1 MSNFTEE
8 NYNEIIKLN
17 SEEMF
22 DEALKLYNIFYQ
34 KYKNIFNE
42 YNENFKNDCKI
53 CMSLLLKNYKLSL
66 EDSENS
72 EDEIDNF
79 LTIIKNIEYILSN
92 LNNIDLKNIDN
103 NFKGALNFIFN
114 YFNEN
119 NSDNSIYLSDLL
131 KDQHEIKEIL
141 DSIKENRTSEDLVKY
156 KLFCSNKLKKFE
168 KNDVLKVIEDS
179 LKKNDNYENFIS
191 NSNDLKLN
199 KEYLKYIVINS
210 LINLSSYINSII

>member
-8 NYNEIIKLN
+8 NYNKIIKLN

-79 LTIIKNIEYILSN
+79 LKIIKNIEYILSN
-92 LNNIDLKNIDN
+92 LNDIDLKNIDD
-103 NFKGALNFIFN
+103 NFKDAINFIFN

-119 NSDNSIYLSDLL
+119 NSENSIYLSDLL
-131 KDQHEIKEIL
+131 KDQYEIKEIL
-141 DSIKENRTSEDLVKY
+141 DSIKENKTSEDLVKY
-156 KLFCSNKLKKFE
+156 KLFCSNKLKKFD

-179 LKKNDNYENFIS
+179 LNKNDNYENFIS

>member
-22 DEALKLYNIFYQ
+22 DEALKLYNIFYE

-103 NFKGALNFIFN
+103 NFKDALNFIFN

-141 DSIKENRTSEDLVKY
+141 DSIKENKTSEDLVKY

-179 LKKNDNYENFIS
+179 LNKNDNYENFIS

>member
-72 EDEIDNF
+72 EDEI
-79 LTIIKNIEYILSN
+79 
-92 LNNIDLKNIDN
+92 
-103 NFKGALNFIFN
+103 
-114 YFNEN
+114 
-119 NSDNSIYLSDLL
+119 
-131 KDQHEIKEIL
+131 
-141 DSIKENRTSEDLVKY
+141 
-156 KLFCSNKLKKFE
+156 
-168 KNDVLKVIEDS
+168 
-179 LKKNDNYENFIS
+179 
-191 NSNDLKLN
+191 
-199 KEYLKYIVINS
+199 
-210 LINLSSYINSII
+210 

>member
-79 LTIIKNIEYILSN
+79 LTIINNIEYILSN
-92 LNNIDLKNIDN
+92 LNEIDLKNIDN
-103 NFKGALNFIFN
+103 DFKEALLFIFN

-119 NSDNSIYLSDLL
+119 NSENSIYLSDLL
-131 KDQHEIKEIL
+131 KDQNEIKEIL
-141 DSIKENRTSEDLVKY
+141 DNIKENKTSEDLVKY

-179 LKKNDNYENFIS
+179 LNKNDNYENFIS

>member
-92 LNNIDLKNIDN
+92 LNDIDLKNIDD
-103 NFKGALNFIFN
+103 NFKDALNFIFN

-141 DSIKENRTSEDLVKY
+141 DSIKENKTSEDLVKY

>member
-92 LNNIDLKNIDN
+92 LNDIDLKNIDD
-103 NFKGALNFIFN
+103 NFKDALNFIFN

-119 NSDNSIYLSDLL
+119 NSENSIYLSDLL

-141 DSIKENRTSEDLVKY
+141 DSIKENKTSEDLVKY

-179 LKKNDNYENFIS
+179 LKKNDNYENFIN

>member
-8 NYNEIIKLN
+8 NYNKIIKLN

-92 LNNIDLKNIDN
+92 LNDIDLKNIDD
-103 NFKGALNFIFN
+103 NFKDAINFIFN

-141 DSIKENRTSEDLVKY
+141 DSIKENKTSEDLVKY
-156 KLFCSNKLKKFE
+156 KLFCSNKLKKFD

-179 LKKNDNYENFIS
+179 LNKNDNYENFIS

>member
-92 LNNIDLKNIDN
+92 VNDIDLKNIDN
-103 NFKGALNFIFN
+103 DFKEALLFIFN

-119 NSDNSIYLSDLL
+119 NSENPIYLSDLL
-131 KDQHEIKEIL
+131 KDQYEIKEIL
-141 DSIKENRTSEDLVKY
+141 DNIKENKTSEDLVKY

-179 LKKNDNYENFIS
+179 LNKNDNYENFIS

>member
-42 YNENFKNDCKI
+42 YNKNFKNDCKI

-92 LNNIDLKNIDN
+92 VNDIDLKNIDN
-103 NFKGALNFIFN
+103 DFKEALLFIFN

-119 NSDNSIYLSDLL
+119 NSENPIYLSDLL
-131 KDQHEIKEIL
+131 KDQYEIKEIL
-141 DSIKENRTSEDLVKY
+141 DNIKENKTSEDLVKY

-179 LKKNDNYENFIS
+179 LNKNDNYENFIS

>member
-22 DEALKLYNIFYQ
+22 DEALKLYNIFYE

-79 LTIIKNIEYILSN
+79 LKIIKNIEYILSN
-92 LNNIDLKNIDN
+92 LNDIDLKNIDD
-103 NFKGALNFIFN
+103 NFKDAINFIFN

-119 NSDNSIYLSDLL
+119 NSENSIYLSDLL
-131 KDQHEIKEIL
+131 KDQYEIKEIL
-141 DSIKENRTSEDLVKY
+141 DSIKENKTSEDLVKY
-156 KLFCSNKLKKFE
+156 KLFCSNKLKKFD

-179 LKKNDNYENFIS
+179 LNKNDNYENFIS

>member
-8 NYNEIIKLN
+8 NYNKIIKLN

-92 LNNIDLKNIDN
+92 LNDIDLKNIDD
-103 NFKGALNFIFN
+103 NFKDAINFIFN

-119 NSDNSIYLSDLL
+119 NSENSIYLSDLL
-131 KDQHEIKEIL
+131 KDQYEIKEIL
-141 DSIKENRTSEDLVKY
+141 DSIKENKTSEDLVKY
-156 KLFCSNKLKKFE
+156 KLFCSNKLKKFD

-179 LKKNDNYENFIS
+179 LNKNDNYENFIS

>member
-22 DEALKLYNIFYQ
+22 DEALKLYNIFYE

-92 LNNIDLKNIDN
+92 LNDIDLKNIDD
-103 NFKGALNFIFN
+103 NFKDALNFIFN

-141 DSIKENRTSEDLVKY
+141 DSIKENKTSEDLVKY

>member
-8 NYNEIIKLN
+8 NYNKIIKLN

-22 DEALKLYNIFYQ
+22 DEILKLFNIFYE

-53 CMSLLLKNYKLSL
+53 CMSLLLKNYNLSL

-79 LTIIKNIEYILSN
+79 KIIIKNIEYILSK
-92 LNNIDLKNIDN
+92 LDMVDLKNIDDD
-103 NFKGALNFIFN
+103 FKNALNFIFN
-114 YFNEN
+114 FFSENEN
-119 NSDNSIYLSDLL
+119 ENTFYLSDLL

-141 DSIKENRTSEDLVKY
+141 EDLKNNKKSEDLVKY

-179 LKKNDNYENFIS
+179 LNKNDNYENFIN
-191 NSNDLKLN
+191 NSNDLQIN

>member
-8 NYNEIIKLN
+8 NYNKIIKLN

-72 EDEIDNF
+72 EDDIDNF

-92 LNNIDLKNIDN
+92 LNDIDLKNIDN
-103 NFKGALNFIFN
+103 DFKEALNFIFN

-119 NSDNSIYLSDLL
+119 NSENSIYLSDLL
-131 KDQHEIKEIL
+131 KDQYEIKEIL
-141 DSIKENRTSEDLVKY
+141 DNIKKNKTSEDLVKY
-156 KLFCSNKLKKFE
+156 NLFCTNKLQKFE
-168 KNDVLKVIEDS
+168 KNDVIKVIEDS
-179 LKKNDNYENFIS
+179 LNKNDNYENFIS

>member
-8 NYNEIIKLN
+8 NYNKIIKLN

-22 DEALKLYNIFYQ
+22 DEILKLFNIFYE
-34 KYKNIFNE
+34 KYNNIFNE

-72 EDEIDNF
+72 EDDIDNF

-92 LNNIDLKNIDN
+92 LNDIDLKNIDN
-103 NFKGALNFIFN
+103 DFKEALNFIFN

-119 NSDNSIYLSDLL
+119 NSENSIYLSDLL
-131 KDQHEIKEIL
+131 KDQYEIKEIL
-141 DSIKENRTSEDLVKY
+141 DNIKKNKTSEDLVKY
-156 KLFCSNKLKKFE
+156 KLFCTNKLQKFE

-179 LKKNDNYENFIS
+179 LNKNDNYENFIS

>member
-8 NYNEIIKLN
+8 NYNKIIKLN

-22 DEALKLYNIFYQ
+22 DESLKLYNIFYQ

-66 EDSENS
+66 DDSENS

-79 LTIIKNIEYILSN
+79 LTIIKNIEYILFN
-92 LNNIDLKNIDN
+92 LNDIDLKNIDN
-103 NFKGALNFIFN
+103 DFKEALYFIFN

-119 NSDNSIYLSDLL
+119 NSENSIYLSDLL
-131 KDQHEIKEIL
+131 KDQYEIKEIL
-141 DSIKENRTSEDLVKY
+141 DNIKENKTPEDLVKY
-156 KLFCSNKLKKFE
+156 KLFCSNKLKKFD

-179 LKKNDNYENFIS
+179 LNKNDNYENFIS

>member
-8 NYNEIIKLN
+8 NYNKIIKLN

-22 DEALKLYNIFYQ
+22 DEILKLFNIFYE
-34 KYKNIFNE
+34 KYNNIFNE

-53 CMSLLLKNYKLSL
+53 LMSLLLKNYKLSL

-79 LTIIKNIEYILSN
+79 KIIVKNIEYILSK
-92 LNNIDLKNIDN
+92 LDTVDLKNIDN
-103 NFKGALNFIFN
+103 DFKNALNFIYNFFSEN
-114 YFNEN
+114 KNEN
-119 NSDNSIYLSDLL
+119 TFYLSDLL

-141 DSIKENRTSEDLVKY
+141 DDLKNNKKAEDLVKY
-156 KLFCSNKLKKFE
+156 KLFCSVKLKKFE

-179 LKKNDNYENFIS
+179 LNKNDNYENFIN
-191 NSNDLKLN
+191 NSNDLQIN

>member
-8 NYNEIIKLN
+8 NYNKIIKLN

-72 EDEIDNF
+72 EDDIDNF

-92 LNNIDLKNIDN
+92 LNDIDLKNIDN
-103 NFKGALNFIFN
+103 DFKEALNFIFN

-119 NSDNSIYLSDLL
+119 NSENSIYLSDLL
-131 KDQHEIKEIL
+131 KDQYEIKEIL
-141 DSIKENRTSEDLVKY
+141 DNIK
-156 KLFCSNKLKKFE
+156 KK
-168 KNDVLKVIEDS
+168 
-179 LKKNDNYENFIS
+179 
-191 NSNDLKLN
+191 
-199 KEYLKYIVINS
+199 
-210 LINLSSYINSII
+210 